1 MVIMLSLDRDST
13 PSLTLQEA
21 LPMAWTD
28 RQRSY
33 TKDWPTLL
41 LVKSVTTMPY
51 QVGVACHAS
60 AIPMQAIWVVDA
72 ILATA
77 GAIIRSGL
85 HWPAQPWA
93 PFSFMANT
101 PRLPCLTPA
110 FLL

>member
-1 MVIMLSLDRDST
+1 
-13 PSLTLQEA
+13 
-21 LPMAWTD
+21 MAWTD

-51 QVGVACHAS
+51 QVGVASHAT